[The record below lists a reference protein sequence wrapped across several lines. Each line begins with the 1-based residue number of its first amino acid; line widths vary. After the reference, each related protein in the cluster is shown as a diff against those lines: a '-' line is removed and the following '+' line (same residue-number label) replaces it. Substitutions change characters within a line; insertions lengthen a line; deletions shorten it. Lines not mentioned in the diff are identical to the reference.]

1 MEIHAPR
8 RYGIWQRHDR
18 ARPRYHARQPAEV
31 PASPLE
37 ARRYLRAMPS
47 KVPRHALLWE
57 QAGFA
62 KHRRQKHVS
71 RVKGSIDILL
81 NTSCRSYTLLSTALL
96 LSFLSLPFLHL
107 SPVCSSRSLR
117 VLLPSCFFVPVVCLS
132 ADPLPGPGASLPA
145 YQPISLRSSVFL
157 ALQSRHSAF
166 AGVKSS
172 MTVPVAI
179 VRYGWLC

>member
-96 LSFLSLPFLHL
+96 FSFLPLPFLHL

-132 ADPLPGPGASLPA
+132 ADPLPGPGPA
-145 YQPISLRSSVFL
+145 YQLISLRSSVFL
-157 ALQSRHSAF
+157 ALQSQHSAF

-179 VRYGWLC
+179 VRYG